1 MAIIPSVLWSI
12 EQFAIATL
20 LTLDTNARIP
30 KSVIP
35 YTTAFVM
42 VADVPGRVSIPSC
55 PPTTVTASIAAAA
68 PPSTVMPVVPVIPEI
83 LTKSMVD
90 ALAFIAMPVSENDD
104 TEAKL
109 ILLPAASVSATRES
123 VTIRL

>member
-1 MAIIPSVLWSI
+1 
-12 EQFAIATL
+12 
-20 LTLDTNARIP
+20 
-30 KSVIP
+30 
-35 YTTAFVM
+35 
-42 VADVPGRVSIPSC
+42 
-55 PPTTVTASIAAAA
+55 
-68 PPSTVMPVVPVIPEI
+68 MPVVPVIPEI